1 MGARGRIFAAAM
13 LILLV
18 ILLGFLYY
26 NMSSALAMRP
36 EEAKAKLTKGEFDAV
51 VDVRTDAEW
60 NMGHFPLAI
69 HIPISKITTEVEKR
83 IPDKNARVL
92 VYCNTSTRARQGAE
106 AMQALGY
113 TNVRYLLGTHKNIM

>member
-1 MGARGRIFAAAM
+1 MNGRARFFAVFM

-18 ILLGFLYY
+18 ILVAFLYY
-26 NMSSALAMRP
+26 NMSSPLAMRP

-69 HIPISKITTEVEKR
+69 HIPVAKIATDVEKR

-113 TNVRYLLGTHKNIM
+113 KNVRYLLGTHKNIM

>member
-1 MGARGRIFAAAM
+1 MNGRARFFTAFM

-18 ILLGFLYY
+18 ILVAFLYY
-26 NMSSALAMRP
+26 NMSSPLAMRP
-36 EEAKAKLTKGEFDAV
+36 EEAKARLSKGEFDAV

-60 NMGHFPLAI
+60 NMGRFPLAI
-69 HIPISKITTEVEKR
+69 HIPVAKIATEVEKR

-113 TNVRYLLGTHKNIM
+113 KNVRYLLGTHKNIM

>member
-1 MGARGRIFAAAM
+1 MNGRARFFAAFM
-13 LILLV
+13 LIVLV
-18 ILLGFLYY
+18 ILIAFLYY
-26 NMSSALAMRP
+26 NMSSPLAMRP
-36 EEAKAKLTKGEFDAV
+36 EEAKAKLSKGEFDAV

-69 HIPISKITTEVEKR
+69 HIPVAKIATEVEKR

-113 TNVRYLLGTHKNIM
+113 KNVRYLLGTHKNIM

>member
-1 MGARGRIFAAAM
+1 MA
-13 LILLV
+13 
-18 ILLGFLYY
+18 
-26 NMSSALAMRP
+26 SPLAMRP

-69 HIPISKITTEVEKR
+69 HIPLAKLTTDVEKR
-83 IPDKNARVL
+83 IPDKNSRVL
-92 VYCNTSTRARQGAE
+92 VYCNTSTRSRQGAE
-106 AMQALGY
+106 AMKALGY

>member
-1 MGARGRIFAAAM
+1 MNGRARFFAAFM

-18 ILLGFLYY
+18 ILIAFLYY
-26 NMSSALAMRP
+26 NMSSPLAMRP
-36 EEAKAKLTKGEFDAV
+36 EEAKAKLSKGEFDAV

-69 HIPISKITTEVEKR
+69 HIPVAKIATDVEKR

-113 TNVRYLLGTHKNIM
+113 KNVRYLLGTHKNIM

>member
-1 MGARGRIFAAAM
+1 MNGRARFFAAFM

-18 ILLGFLYY
+18 ILIAFLYY
-26 NMSSALAMRP
+26 NMSSPLAMRP

-69 HIPISKITTEVEKR
+69 HIPVAKIATEVEKR

-113 TNVRYLLGTHKNIM
+113 KNVRYLLGTHKNIM